1 MMVPIIHRS
10 KEIIYLYIK
19 MIRTIIILFLLTFY
33 SKNVFAVS
41 LSEALLQAYKNN
53 PELNAERENIE
64 VSKQDLKISK
74 SEFLPSVT
82 LSGSKSQENT
92 NKLTNQSGG
101 DAQIADVNPETKS
114 ITVEQK
120 LFQGF
125 GGIADLEK
133 NKIGLVLAEAKLLK
147 TEQTI
152 LLKAVEAYTGLILAN
167 EKLDINK
174 RNVNLLER
182 QVETDQTRL
191 EKGKITITDLAQSE
205 SSLAGAQ
212 AKFIEAKNE
221 EVTARLTYEKIIGPI
236 KDINNLNKNLNINF
250 EIPNSLNKAIEISK
264 KNNPDLIIAK
274 LEYEQSEKDVKI
286 AKSDLSPSATLSL
299 ESSKTDDLSSS
310 YDERDKETI
319 TATIS
324 WPIFKGGKNTASL
337 NRSKNLKNRKK
348 LLFDN
353 ALKTNDANVASSW
366 SNLQSSKSLLD
377 SVRLQVKA
385 AEIANEGITVE
396 YESGLGRS
404 TLDVIQSNSI
414 LLNSEI
420 NLANFER
427 NYFLAQFKLLQTL
440 GLLNNSYLKLQ

>member
-1 MMVPIIHRS
+1 M
-10 KEIIYLYIK
+10 KT
-19 MIRTIIILFLLTFY
+19 IRIIIILFLVTFY

-64 VSKQDLKISK
+64 VAKQDLKISK

-92 NKLTNQSGG
+92 GKLTNRSGG
-101 DAQIADVNPETKS
+101 DAQITDVDPKTQS
-114 ITVEQK
+114 ITIEQK

-152 LLKAVEAYTGLILAN
+152 LLKAIEAYTGLIIAK
-167 EKLDINK
+167 EKFDINR
-174 RNVNLLER
+174 RNINLLER
-182 QVETDQTRL
+182 QVETDQARL
-191 EKGKITITDLAQSE
+191 ERGKITVADLAQSE

-221 EVTARLTYEKIIGPI
+221 EVTAKLTYEKIIGPI
-236 KDINNLNKNLNINF
+236 SDINTLNRNLDLNF

-274 LEYEQSEKDVKI
+274 LEYKQSEKDVKI

-299 ESSKTDDLSSS
+299 ESSKTDDLSST

-324 WPIFKGGKNTASL
+324 WSIFQGGKNAASL

-353 ALKTNDANVASSW
+353 VLKTNDANVATAW
-366 SNLQSSKSLLD
+366 SNLQFSKSLLD
-377 SVRLQVKA
+377 SIKSQVKA

-420 NLANFER
+420 NLANFKR
-427 NYFLAQFKLLQTL
+427 NYFLAQFKLLQVL
-440 GLLNNSYLKLQ
+440 GLLNNTYLKLQ